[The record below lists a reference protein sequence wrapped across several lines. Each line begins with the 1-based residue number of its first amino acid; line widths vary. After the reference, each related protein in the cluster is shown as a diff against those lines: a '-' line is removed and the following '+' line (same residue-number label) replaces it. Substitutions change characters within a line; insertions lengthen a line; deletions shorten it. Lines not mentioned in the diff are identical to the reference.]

1 MYNQAAQAYQKTTQ
15 ATVDPRELEATLLL
29 KAASKLQLVQD
40 DWNNRSH
47 ELVHALGYNRRL
59 WVILGTSATR
69 DENPLPQEVKNNIGS
84 LAVFIFRHMAEL
96 EEVPLPSKLS
106 SLIGINRAIAAGLRR
121 T

>member
-1 MYNQAAQAYQKTTQ
+1 MYNQAAQAYQRTTQ

-29 KAASKLQLVQD
+29 KAASKLQIVQD
-40 DWNNRSH
+40 DWNNRSGD
-47 ELVHALGYNRRL
+47 LKPALAYNRKL
-59 WVILGTSATR
+59 WVILATSATR
-69 DENPLPQEVKNNIGS
+69 DESPLPQEIKNNIGS

-96 EEVPLPSKLS
+96 EEAPIPTRLS